1 MPPEALALADHTHM
15 RIFAEVRAE
24 KLHRRLA
31 ELERQNGELR
41 ALVRWANSKLAW
53 CRRLMLACGYGE
65 FIYILDAGQNPST

>member
-15 RIFAEVRAE
+15 RIFAEVRAQ

-31 ELERQNGELR
+31 ELERQNAELR

-65 FIYILDAGQNPST
+65 FIYILDAG